1 MVDPEERFADQLA
14 MHQDST
20 NLRGKVVFEVILGSG
35 AITNAGVLNPAFF
48 GVRCTALAA
57 IFTRWRIKELV
68 IKMLFESSSTPG
80 ANVGFF
86 GILDDSSGAEGDA
99 PTTYEGL
106 LACRTSGMVG
116 ISSLPIVRVY
126 KPVDKKKW
134 YYTYAGASGSDP
146 RLTSVGVLYVAQTAT
161 NGTAV
166 FIQVD
171 YSLAFAGAND
181 IGATVTLKGTSLSSP
196 VAAARLAPAL
206 EEYVTVH
213 TNPPMRRG
221 LPIS

>member
-1 MVDPEERFADQLA
+1 VVDPEERFADQLA

-20 NLRGKVVFEVILGSG
+20 NLRGKAVVEVILGSG
-35 AITNAGVLNPAFF
+35 AITNAGVFNPAFF

-68 IKMLFESSSTPG
+68 IKMFFESSANAPG

-134 YYTYAGASGSDP
+134 YYTYAGATGSDP
-146 RLTSVGVLYVAQTAT
+146 RLTSVGVLYVAQTGV

-166 FIQVD
+166 FVQVD
-171 YSLAFAGAND
+171 YSLSFAGAND
-181 IGATVTLKGTSLSSP
+181 IGATVTLKGTSSGPS
-196 VAAARLAPAL
+196 VAAARTAPTID
-206 EEYVTVH
+206 EYITVH
-213 TNPPMRRG
+213 TPSMRRG

>member
-1 MVDPEERFADQLA
+1 VVDPEERFADQLA

-20 NLRGKVVFEVILGSG
+20 NLRGKAVFEVILGSG
-35 AITNAGVLNPAFF
+35 AITNAGVFNPAFF

-68 IKMLFESSSTPG
+68 IKMFFESSGNAPG

-134 YYTYAGASGSDP
+134 YYTYAGATGSDP
-146 RLTSVGVLYVAQTAT
+146 RLTSVGVLYVAQTGV
-161 NGTAV
+161 NGTGV
-166 FIQVD
+166 FVQVD
-171 YSLAFAGAND
+171 YSLSFAGAND
-181 IGATVTLKGTSLSSP
+181 IGATVTLKGTSSGPS
-196 VAAARLAPAL
+196 VAAARTAPTID
-206 EEYVTVH
+206 EYITVH
-213 TNPPMRRG
+213 TPSMRRG